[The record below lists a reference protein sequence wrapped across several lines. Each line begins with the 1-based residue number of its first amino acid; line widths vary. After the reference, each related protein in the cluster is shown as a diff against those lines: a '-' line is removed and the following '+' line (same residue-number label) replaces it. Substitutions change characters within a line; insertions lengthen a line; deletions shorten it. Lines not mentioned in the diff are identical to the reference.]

1 MSWEQLLTG
10 QVLRL
15 EVVVWDGRKTGE
27 STTTQNGR
35 QEEKKQDGFNN
46 NCTQEQIWDCV
57 PVLARQDTPPLSLS
71 SPRSFSLLLL
81 SWKKPER
88 WIWGKRWRT

>member
-1 MSWEQLLTG
+1 MSWVQLLTG

-35 QEEKKQDGFNN
+35 QEEKKTG
-46 NCTQEQIWDCV
+46 
-57 PVLARQDTPPLSLS
+57 
-71 SPRSFSLLLL
+71 
-81 SWKKPER
+81 
-88 WIWGKRWRT
+88 WI